1 LSGKFKIRIDRRS
14 LEAEEGMSVLEVAR
28 DAGIHIPTLCYHPA
42 LESVGACRLCV
53 VEITQSGR
61 THHAASCVT
70 PAAPGMVVKT
80 GTAVVKQMRRTLL
93 DLLLSRCPEV
103 SVLREFGAAAGVA
116 GPSYP
121 LGEEICFLCGMCVRA
136 CREIVGVEAIGFA
149 ERGVDSQVV
158 PPFSRPSARCIACGT
173 CTTIWPARTFELSKV
188 DATATMHGEGKDAR
202 VRKCVV
208 CEEHYSGS

>member
-1 LSGKFKIRIDRRS
+1 MSGKFKIRIDRRS

-53 VEITQSGR
+53 VEIAQSGR

-173 CTTIWPARTFELSKV
+173 CTTICPARTFELSKV